1 MATIH
6 KTGGGTGFS
15 FSHLRPDRD
24 MVGTT
29 KGVASGPVSFMRIY
43 DVATEVIK
51 QGGRRRGANMG
62 ILNVSHPDI
71 LSFISSKVN
80 GGFSN
85 FNLSVSADDNFMKS
99 VDNEYEYKLINP
111 RNNEIIS
118 QVNSKELFD
127 RICYL
132 AWQTGDPGMIFLD
145 EINRHNPTPELGMIE
160 ATNPCGEVP
169 LLPFESCN
177 LGSINLS
184 EFVDKRDINWE
195 RLSDI
200 IGLGVNFLD
209 NVIDANRYPLKEIET
224 IAKGNRKIGL
234 GVMGFAEMLIR
245 MRIPYN
251 SEEAVDTAGRVMQF
265 VNKKAEDASREL
277 AKVKGSFPN
286 IDKSIYKG
294 GEMRNATR
302 TSIAPTGSISTIAGT
317 TSGIEPLFAIAYIR
331 EVLEGERLVEINPM
345 FVGETKRMNLYST
358 DLIRRVEREGNL
370 KNVKLPSDLKKLFV
384 TSLEVEPE
392 YHIKIQAAFQRYTDN
407 AVSKT
412 VNLPNSATVED
423 VKKIYKL
430 AYKMKCKGITIFR
443 QGSRQRQVLY
453 EGGITER
460 DLHACQR
467 ENCYL

>member
-1 MATIH
+1 
-6 KTGGGTGFS
+6 
-15 FSHLRPDRD
+15 
-24 MVGTT
+24 
-29 KGVASGPVSFMRIY
+29 
-43 DVATEVIK
+43 
-51 QGGRRRGANMG
+51 
-62 ILNVSHPDI
+62 
-71 LSFISSKVN
+71 
-80 GGFSN
+80 
-85 FNLSVSADDNFMKS
+85 
-99 VDNEYEYKLINP
+99 
-111 RNNEIIS
+111 
-118 QVNSKELFD
+118 
-127 RICYL
+127 
-132 AWQTGDPGMIFLD
+132 MIFLD
-145 EINRHNPTPELGMIE
+145 EINRHNPTPELGKIE

-184 EFVDKRDINWE
+184 KFVDKRDINWE
-195 RLSDI
+195 RLSNI

-224 IAKGNRKIGL
+224 ITKGNRKIGL
-234 GVMGFAEMLIR
+234 GVMGFAEMLIK
-245 MRIPYN
+245 MQIPYN
-251 SEEAVDTAGRVMQF
+251 SQEGVDAAERVMRF
-265 VNKKAEDASREL
+265 INKKAEEASREL

-294 GEMRNATR
+294 SEMRNATR

-345 FVGETKRMNLYST
+345 FVEEAKRMNMYSA

-370 KNVKLPSDLKKLFV
+370 KNVKLPRDLKKLFV

-412 VNLPNSATVED
+412 VNLPNSTTVED
-423 VKKIYKL
+423 IKKIYKL